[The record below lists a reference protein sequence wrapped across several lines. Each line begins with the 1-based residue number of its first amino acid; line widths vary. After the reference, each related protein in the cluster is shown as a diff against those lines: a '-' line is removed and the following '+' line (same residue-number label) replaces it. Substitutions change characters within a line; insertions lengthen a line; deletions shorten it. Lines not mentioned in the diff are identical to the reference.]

1 MENIDQNE
9 DDERIKRLEYEHL
22 HKIETLKRSQVPYES
37 FKDEL
42 RSK

>member
-22 HKIETLKRSQVPYES
+22 HKIETL
-37 FKDEL
+37 
-42 RSK
+42 